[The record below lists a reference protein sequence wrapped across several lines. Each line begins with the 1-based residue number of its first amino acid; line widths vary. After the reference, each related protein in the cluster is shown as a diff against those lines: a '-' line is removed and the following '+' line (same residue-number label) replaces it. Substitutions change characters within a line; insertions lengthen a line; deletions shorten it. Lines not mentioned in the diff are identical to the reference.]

1 MAFRHMADKQ
11 PCGEDSDFSEGNT
24 ESALRKEEIKKK
36 VHFPG

>member
-1 MAFRHMADKQ
+1 MACRHMADKQ